1 MMDLSLFMVSCLNL
15 LLFPSNAFQICH
27 RSPIKIYYPSSTPNN
42 YHHEVM
48 NFQHS
53 IQTISNQL
61 RNNNIDDESES
72 SDDQE
77 DLTYLRSASSTSSNT
92 KTDLNSLSNLDL
104 EVSREIV
111 LTLKAYID
119 EAERDLFSQK
129 WSSVCVYLDTISEQ
143 VDAFVDLIDNL
154 FPSKEAIDI
163 AACES
168 MEFEAKSIFLAIDDL
183 RDACVD
189 KNAALAERS
198 YAKLL
203 LSYDRFLKAGDLYP
217 TYDVITSTEIFFK
230 DTPLNTLRFD
240 ELSPINKLDR
250 VVLKVGPDMGKVGTV
265 IYIDGEN
272 AIVKLDKDGREYQE
286 VKRMPFRFLAKDNDN
301 LLPQIRKKLNI

>member
-1 MMDLSLFMVSCLNL
+1 MKSLCLF
-15 LLFPSNAFQICH
+15 LFVYFGSILTTAFTLFHQNSAKQGI
-27 RSPIKIYYPSSTPNN
+27 RQRYIQNVP
-42 YHHEVM
+42 YHHPIGSSFHILYSQREILDPD
-48 NFQHS
+48 S
-53 IQTISNQL
+53 
-61 RNNNIDDESES
+61 SENS
-72 SDDQE
+72 YDSEE
-77 DLTYLRSASSTSSNT
+77 DLTSLRSTSSSSET
-92 KTDLNSLSNLDL
+92 KTDLNSLTNLDL

-143 VDAFVDLIDNL
+143 EDAFVDLIDNL
-154 FPSKEAIDI
+154 FPSKESIDI
-163 AACES
+163 AARNS
-168 MEFEAKSIFLAIDDL
+168 MDFEAKSMFLALDDL

-230 DTPLNTLRFD
+230 DTPSDTLRFD
-240 ELSPINKLDR
+240 ELSPVNKLDR
-250 VVLKVGPDMGKVGTV
+250 VVLKVGPDMGKVGTI
-265 IYIDGEN
+265 IYIDGSN
-272 AIVKLDKDGREYQE
+272 AIVKLDKDGRDYQE
-286 VKRMPFRFLAKDNDN
+286 VKRMPLTFLAKYNDD
-301 LLPQIRKKLNI
+301 LPAKIRRKLNL